1 MGSLPLFEIK
11 MKTFLS
17 VIVLLGLLLSS
28 TAYAQTR
35 IVLISQLNSASAS
48 TDIAIQKYLQN
59 KGYHVEMLDQS
70 VSPSDLNQS
79 DLVILSS
86 TVASKNLKTGWRQL
100 PIPLMT
106 WENDYLDDLA
116 MTGKR
121 IDTDFGEVEKE
132 RYLWL
137 VNAPHSLS
145 AHLPAGTRNVYQAQA
160 PMSWGKPGLGATII
174 ATIYGQPEKVAIWG
188 YEKGATMDYE
198 SLAPA
203 KRLMFF
209 LNNETFTNLSEDG
222 LKLFDASIQWL
233 LDQPPLQLKNT
244 KTVNP

>member
-1 MGSLPLFEIK
+1 
-11 MKTFLS
+11 MKK
-17 VIVLLGLLLSS
+17 LLSIVVLIGTLFS
-28 TAYAQTR
+28 SAVYAQTR
-35 IVLISQLNSASAS
+35 IALISQVKGASAS
-48 TDIAIQKYLQN
+48 TDIAIQKYLQS
-59 KGYHVEMLDQS
+59 KGYQVEVLDQS
-70 VSPSDLNQS
+70 VSPNSLKNT
-79 DLVILSS
+79 DLVIISS
-86 TVASKNLKTGWRQL
+86 TVASKNLQSGWRQL
-100 PIPLMT
+100 PLPIMT

-121 IDTDFGEVEKE
+121 INTDFGEVEKE

-137 VNAPHSLS
+137 VNAPHPLS
-145 AHLPAGTRNVYQAQA
+145 AQLPAGTRNVYKAQA

-209 LNNETFTNLSEDG
+209 LNNDTFINLSDDG

-233 LDQPPLQLKNT
+233 THK
-244 KTVNP
+244 

>member
-1 MGSLPLFEIK
+1 
-11 MKTFLS
+11 MKKILTIMTMILS
-17 VIVLLGLLLSS
+17 TWTSS
-28 TAYAQTR
+28 VYAQTQ
-35 IVLISQLNSASAS
+35 IALISQLKGTSFA
-48 TDIAIQKYLQN
+48 TDVAIQNYLQR
-59 KGYHVEMLDQS
+59 KGYQVELLDQS
-70 VSPSDLNQS
+70 ASPSSLKNT
-79 DLVILSS
+79 DLVIISS
-86 TVASKNLKTGWRQL
+86 TVASKNLQSGWRQL

-137 VNAPHSLS
+137 VNAPHPLS
-145 AHLPAGTRNVYQAQA
+145 AHLSAGTHNVYKAQA

-209 LNNETFTNLSEDG
+209 LNNETFSNLSEDG
-222 LKLFDASIQWL
+222 LKLFDAAIQWSL
-233 LDQPPLQLKNT
+233 NK
-244 KTVNP
+244 

>member
-1 MGSLPLFEIK
+1 
-11 MKTFLS
+11 MKKILTIMMMILAFSTWTSS
-17 VIVLLGLLLSS
+17 V
-28 TAYAQTR
+28 YAQTR
-35 IVLISQLNSASAS
+35 IALISQLKGSSFA
-48 TDIAIQKYLQN
+48 TDVAIQNYLQR
-59 KGYHVEMLDQS
+59 KGYQVEVIDQS
-70 VSPSDLNQS
+70 VSPNSLTNT
-79 DLVILSS
+79 DLVIISS
-86 TVASKNLKTGWRQL
+86 TVASKNLQSGWRQL

-121 IDTDFGEVEKE
+121 INTDFGEVEKE

-137 VNAPHSLS
+137 VNAPHPLS
-145 AHLPAGTRNVYQAQA
+145 AHLSAGTRNVYKSQA

-222 LKLFDASIQWL
+222 LKLFDAAIQWSL
-233 LDQPPLQLKNT
+233 NK
-244 KTVNP
+244 

>member
-1 MGSLPLFEIK
+1 
-11 MKTFLS
+11 MKK
-17 VIVLLGLLLSS
+17 LLSITLI
-28 TAYAQTR
+28 TALFTFTSSVYAQTK
-35 IVLISQLNSASAS
+35 IALISQLNGASAS
-48 TDIAIQKYLQN
+48 VDVSIQKYLQAQ
-59 KGYHVEMLDQS
+59 GYQVEVFDQTVTPNS
-70 VSPSDLNQS
+70 LNHP

-86 TVASKNLKTGWRQL
+86 TVASKNLKSGWRQL

-121 IDTDFGEVEKE
+121 LDTDFGEVEKE

-137 VNAPHSLS
+137 VNAPHPLS
-145 AHLPAGTRNVYQAQA
+145 AHLPAGTRNVYKAQA

-209 LNNETFTNLSEDG
+209 LNNETFPNLSEDG
-222 LKLFDASIQWL
+222 LKLFDASVQWL
-233 LDQPPLQLKNT
+233 LK
-244 KTVNP
+244 K

>member
-1 MGSLPLFEIK
+1 MNKLISIMLIA
-11 MKTFLS
+11 
-17 VIVLLGLLLSS
+17 LLSALTS
-28 TAYAQTR
+28 TVYAQTK
-35 IVLISQLNSASAS
+35 IALISQLKGSSFA
-48 TDIAIQKYLQN
+48 TDVAIQQYLQR
-59 KGYHVEMLDQS
+59 KGYQVEVLDQS
-70 VSPSDLNQS
+70 VSPNSLKNA
-79 DLVILSS
+79 DLVIISS
-86 TVASKNLKTGWRQL
+86 TVASKNLQSGWRQL

-137 VNAPHSLS
+137 VNAPHPLS
-145 AHLPAGTRNVYQAQA
+145 AHLSAGSRNAYKAQA
-160 PMSWGKPGLGATII
+160 PMSWGKPGLSATII

-209 LNNETFTNLSEDG
+209 LNNDTFNNLSEDG
-222 LKLFDASIQWL
+222 LKLFDAAIYWL
-233 LDQPPLQLKNT
+233 VEK
-244 KTVNP
+244 

>member
-1 MGSLPLFEIK
+1 MKKLFSI
-11 MKTFLS
+11 TLITALFTLTSS
-17 VIVLLGLLLSS
+17 V
-28 TAYAQTR
+28 YAQTK
-35 IVLISQLNSASAS
+35 IALISQLNGASAFADAS
-48 TDIAIQKYLQN
+48 IQKYLQAQ
-59 KGYHVEMLDQS
+59 GYQVELLDQS
-70 VSPSDLNQS
+70 VSPSSLNHP

-86 TVASKNLKTGWRQL
+86 TVASKNLKSGWRQL

-145 AHLPAGTRNVYQAQA
+145 AHLPAGTRNVYKAQA
-160 PMSWGKPGLGATII
+160 PMSWGKRGLGATII

-209 LNNETFTNLSEDG
+209 LNNETFPNLSEDG
-222 LKLFDASIQWL
+222 LKLFDASVQWL
-233 LDQPPLQLKNT
+233 LK
-244 KTVNP
+244 K

>member
-1 MGSLPLFEIK
+1 MKRLISITLIALLFAL
-11 MKTFLS
+11 T
-17 VIVLLGLLLSS
+17 S
-28 TAYAQTR
+28 TVYAQTK
-35 IVLISQLNSASAS
+35 IALISQLKGSSFAS
-48 TDIAIQKYLQN
+48 DVAIQNYLQR
-59 KGYHVEMLDQS
+59 KGYQVELLDQS
-70 VSPSDLNQS
+70 VSPNSLTNT
-79 DLVILSS
+79 DLVIISS
-86 TVASKNLKTGWRQL
+86 TVASKNLQSGWRQL

-121 IDTDFGEVEKE
+121 IDTDFGEAEKE

-137 VNAPHSLS
+137 VNAPHPLS
-145 AHLPAGTRNVYQAQA
+145 AHLSAGTRNVYKAQA

-222 LKLFDASIQWL
+222 QELFDAAIQWSL
-233 LDQPPLQLKNT
+233 SK
-244 KTVNP
+244 

>member
-1 MGSLPLFEIK
+1 MKRLISITLIALLFAL
-11 MKTFLS
+11 T
-17 VIVLLGLLLSS
+17 S
-28 TAYAQTR
+28 TVYAQTK
-35 IVLISQLNSASAS
+35 IALISQLKGSSFAS
-48 TDIAIQKYLQN
+48 DVAIQNYLQR
-59 KGYHVEMLDQS
+59 KGYQVELLDQS
-70 VSPSDLNQS
+70 VSPNSLTNT
-79 DLVILSS
+79 DLVIISS
-86 TVASKNLKTGWRQL
+86 TVASKNLQSGWRQL

-137 VNAPHSLS
+137 VNAPHPLS
-145 AHLPAGTRNVYQAQA
+145 AHLSAGTRNVYKAQA

-209 LNNETFTNLSEDG
+209 LHNETFTNLSEDG
-222 LKLFDASIQWL
+222 LKLFDAAIQWSL
-233 LDQPPLQLKNT
+233 SK
-244 KTVNP
+244 

>member
-1 MGSLPLFEIK
+1 
-11 MKTFLS
+11 MKK
-17 VIVLLGLLLSS
+17 LLSITLI
-28 TAYAQTR
+28 TALFTLTSSVYAQTK
-35 IVLISQLNSASAS
+35 IALISQLNGASAFADVS
-48 TDIAIQKYLQN
+48 IQKYLQTQ
-59 KGYHVEMLDQS
+59 GYQVELLDQS
-70 VSPSDLNQS
+70 VSPSNLNHP

-86 TVASKNLKTGWRQL
+86 TVASKNLKSGWRQL

-121 IDTDFGEVEKE
+121 LDTDFGEVEKE

-137 VNAPHSLS
+137 VNAPHPLS
-145 AHLPAGTRNVYQAQA
+145 AHLPAGTRNVYKAQA

-209 LNNETFTNLSEDG
+209 LNNETFPNLSEDG
-222 LKLFDASIQWL
+222 LKLFDASVQWL
-233 LDQPPLQLKNT
+233 LK
-244 KTVNP
+244 K

>member
-1 MGSLPLFEIK
+1 
-11 MKTFLS
+11 MKK
-17 VIVLLGLLLSS
+17 LLSITLI
-28 TAYAQTR
+28 TALFTLTSSVYAQTK
-35 IVLISQLNSASAS
+35 IALISQLNGASAFADVS
-48 TDIAIQKYLQN
+48 IQKYLQTQ
-59 KGYHVEMLDQS
+59 GYQVELLDQS
-70 VSPSDLNQS
+70 VSPSSLNHP

-86 TVASKNLKTGWRQL
+86 TVASKNLKSGWRQL

-121 IDTDFGEVEKE
+121 LDTDFGEVEKE

-137 VNAPHSLS
+137 VNAPHPLS
-145 AHLPAGTRNVYQAQA
+145 AHLPAGTHNVYKAQA

-209 LNNETFTNLSEDG
+209 LNNETFPNLSEDG
-222 LKLFDASIQWL
+222 LKLFDASVQWL
-233 LDQPPLQLKNT
+233 LK
-244 KTVNP
+244 K

>member
-1 MGSLPLFEIK
+1 MSYSLPFGIK

-17 VIVLLGLLLSS
+17 VIMLLGLLLSS
-28 TAYAQTR
+28 AAYAQPR
-35 IVLISQLNSASAS
+35 IALISQLHGASAA
-48 TDIAIQKYLQN
+48 TDLAIQKYLQS
-59 KGYHVEMLDQS
+59 KGYQVDILDQS
-70 VSPSDLNQS
+70 VSPDSLNHP

-86 TVASKNLKTGWRQL
+86 TVASKNLKPGWRQL
-100 PIPLMT
+100 PVPLMT

-121 IDTDFGEVEKE
+121 INTDFGEVEKE

-137 VNAPHSLS
+137 VNAPHPLS
-145 AHLPAGTRNVYQAQA
+145 ARLPAGTQNVYKAQA

-188 YEKGATMDYE
+188 YEQGATMDYE
-198 SLAPA
+198 TLAPA

-209 LNNETFTNLSEDG
+209 LNNETFGNLSEAG
-222 LKLFDASIQWL
+222 LKLFDASVQWL
-233 LDQPPLQLKNT
+233 LMPSIRP
-244 KTVNP
+244 

>member
-1 MGSLPLFEIK
+1 
-11 MKTFLS
+11 MKK
-17 VIVLLGLLLSS
+17 LLSITLIAALLTLTS
-28 TAYAQTR
+28 SVYAQTK
-35 IVLISQLNSASAS
+35 IALISQLNGASAS
-48 TDIAIQKYLQN
+48 VDVTIQKYLQAQ
-59 KGYHVEMLDQS
+59 GYQVELLDQS
-70 VSPSDLNQS
+70 VAPNNLNHP

-86 TVASKNLKTGWRQL
+86 TVASKNLKSGWRQL

-137 VNAPHSLS
+137 VNAPHPLS
-145 AHLPAGTRNVYQAQA
+145 ANLPAGTRNVYKAQA

-209 LNNETFTNLSEDG
+209 LNNETFPNLSEDG
-222 LKLFDASIQWL
+222 LKLFDASVQWL
-233 LDQPPLQLKNT
+233 LK
-244 KTVNP
+244 K

>member
-17 VIVLLGLLLSS
+17 IIMLLGMLLSS
-28 TAYAQTR
+28 AVYAQTR
-35 IVLISQLNSASAS
+35 IALISQLNSASAS
-48 TDIAIQKYLQN
+48 TDIAIQKYLQS

-70 VSPSDLNQS
+70 VSPSKLNQP
-79 DLVILSS
+79 DLVLLSS

-137 VNAPHSLS
+137 VNAPHPLS

-233 LDQPPLQLKNT
+233 LSS
-244 KTVNP
+244 

>member
-1 MGSLPLFEIK
+1 
-11 MKTFLS
+11 MKKILTIMTMILAFS
-17 VIVLLGLLLSS
+17 TWTSS
-28 TAYAQTR
+28 AYARTR
-35 IVLISQLNSASAS
+35 IALISQLKGASFA
-48 TDIAIQKYLQN
+48 TDVAIQNYLQR
-59 KGYHVEMLDQS
+59 KGYQVELLDQS
-70 VSPSDLNQS
+70 VAPNSLKNT
-79 DLVILSS
+79 DLVIISS
-86 TVASKNLKTGWRQL
+86 TVASKNLQSGWRQL

-137 VNAPHSLS
+137 VNAPHPLS
-145 AHLPAGTRNVYQAQA
+145 AQLAAGTHNVYQAQA

-209 LNNETFTNLSEDG
+209 LNNETFSNLSEDG
-222 LKLFDASIQWL
+222 LKLFDAAIQWSL
-233 LDQPPLQLKNT
+233 NK
-244 KTVNP
+244 

>member
-1 MGSLPLFEIK
+1 
-11 MKTFLS
+11 MKK
-17 VIVLLGLLLSS
+17 LLSITLI
-28 TAYAQTR
+28 TALFTLTSSVYAQTK
-35 IVLISQLNSASAS
+35 IALISQLNGASASADVS
-48 TDIAIQKYLQN
+48 IQKYLQAQ
-59 KGYHVEMLDQS
+59 GYQVEVFDQTVTPNS
-70 VSPSDLNQS
+70 LNHP

-86 TVASKNLKTGWRQL
+86 TVASKNLKSGWRQL

-121 IDTDFGEVEKE
+121 LDTDFGEVEKE

-137 VNAPHSLS
+137 VNAPHPLS
-145 AHLPAGTRNVYQAQA
+145 AHLPAGTRNVYKAQA

-209 LNNETFTNLSEDG
+209 LNNETFPNLSEDG
-222 LKLFDASIQWL
+222 LKLFDASVQWL
-233 LDQPPLQLKNT
+233 LK
-244 KTVNP
+244 K

>member
-1 MGSLPLFEIK
+1 MKKLFSI
-11 MKTFLS
+11 TLITALFTLTSS
-17 VIVLLGLLLSS
+17 V
-28 TAYAQTR
+28 YAQTK
-35 IVLISQLNSASAS
+35 IALISQLNGASAFADAS
-48 TDIAIQKYLQN
+48 IQKYLQAQ
-59 KGYHVEMLDQS
+59 GYQVELLDQS
-70 VSPSDLNQS
+70 VSPSSLNHP

-86 TVASKNLKTGWRQL
+86 TVASKNLKSGWRQL

-145 AHLPAGTRNVYQAQA
+145 AHLPAGTRNVYKAQA

-209 LNNETFTNLSEDG
+209 LNNETFPNLSEDG
-222 LKLFDASIQWL
+222 LKLFDASVQWL
-233 LDQPPLQLKNT
+233 LK
-244 KTVNP
+244 K

>member
-1 MGSLPLFEIK
+1 

-17 VIVLLGLLLSS
+17 IIMLLGMLLSS
-28 TAYAQTR
+28 AVYAQTR
-35 IVLISQLNSASAS
+35 IALISQLNSASAS
-48 TDIAIQKYLQN
+48 TDIAIQKYLQS

-70 VSPSDLNQS
+70 VSPSKLNQP
-79 DLVILSS
+79 DLVLLSS

-137 VNAPHSLS
+137 VNAPHPLS

-233 LDQPPLQLKNT
+233 LSS
-244 KTVNP
+244 

>member
-1 MGSLPLFEIK
+1 
-11 MKTFLS
+11 MKKLISIMAVIIAFCVWTSS
-17 VIVLLGLLLSS
+17 V
-28 TAYAQTR
+28 YAQAR
-35 IVLISQLNSASAS
+35 IALVSQIHGASSAI
-48 TDIAIQKYLQN
+48 DVAIQKHLQHQ
-59 KGYHVEMLDQS
+59 GYQVEIFDQS
-70 VSPSDLNQS
+70 ISPDHLKNTN
-79 DLVILSS
+79 LVIISS
-86 TVASKNLKTGWRQL
+86 TVASKNLQSGWRQL

-121 IDTDFGEVEKE
+121 IHTDFGEVEKE

-137 VNAPHSLS
+137 VNAPHPLS
-145 AHLPAGTRNVYQAQA
+145 AQLSAGTHNVYKAQA

-209 LNNETFTNLSEDG
+209 LNNDTFTNLSAEG
-222 LKLFDASIQWL
+222 LKLFDAAIQWSL
-233 LDQPPLQLKNT
+233 RK
-244 KTVNP
+244 

>member
-1 MGSLPLFEIK
+1 
-11 MKTFLS
+11 MKKILTIMTMILAFSTWTSS
-17 VIVLLGLLLSS
+17 V
-28 TAYAQTR
+28 YAQTR
-35 IVLISQLNSASAS
+35 IALISQLNASSSS
-48 TDIAIQKYLQN
+48 TDTAIQKYLQS
-59 KGYHVEMLDQS
+59 KGYQVEVLDQS
-70 VSPSDLNQS
+70 VSPNSLKNT
-79 DLVILSS
+79 DLVIISS
-86 TVASKNLKTGWRQL
+86 TVASKNLQSGWRQL

-121 IDTDFGEVEKE
+121 INTDFGEVDKE

-137 VNAPHSLS
+137 VNAPHPLS
-145 AHLPAGTRNVYQAQA
+145 AQLSAGTLNVYKAQS
-160 PMSWGKPGLGATII
+160 PMSWGKPGLGSTII

-209 LNNETFTNLSEDG
+209 LNNETFGNLSEDG
-222 LKLFDASIQWL
+222 LKLFDAAIQWSL
-233 LDQPPLQLKNT
+233 SK
-244 KTVNP
+244 

>member
-1 MGSLPLFEIK
+1 
-11 MKTFLS
+11 MKKILTIMTMILS
-17 VIVLLGLLLSS
+17 TWTSS
-28 TAYAQTR
+28 VYAQTR
-35 IVLISQLNSASAS
+35 IALISQLKGSSFA
-48 TDIAIQKYLQN
+48 TDVAIQNYLQR
-59 KGYHVEMLDQS
+59 KGYQIELLDQS
-70 VSPSDLNQS
+70 VSPNSLKNT
-79 DLVILSS
+79 DLVINSS
-86 TVASKNLKTGWRQL
+86 TVASKNLQSGWRQL

-137 VNAPHSLS
+137 VNAPHPLS
-145 AHLPAGTRNVYQAQA
+145 AHLSAGTHNVYKAQA

-209 LNNETFTNLSEDG
+209 LNNETFSNLSEDG
-222 LKLFDASIQWL
+222 LKLFDAAIQWSL
-233 LDQPPLQLKNT
+233 NK
-244 KTVNP
+244 

>member
-1 MGSLPLFEIK
+1 
-11 MKTFLS
+11 MKKILMIMTMILAFSTWTSS
-17 VIVLLGLLLSS
+17 V
-28 TAYAQTR
+28 YAQTR
-35 IVLISQLNSASAS
+35 IALISQLKGSSFA
-48 TDIAIQKYLQN
+48 TDVAIQNYLQR
-59 KGYHVEMLDQS
+59 KGYQVELLDQS
-70 VSPSDLNQS
+70 VSPNSLKNT
-79 DLVILSS
+79 DLVIISS
-86 TVASKNLKTGWRQL
+86 TVASKNLQSGWRQL

-121 IDTDFGEVEKE
+121 IDTDFGEMEKE

-137 VNAPHSLS
+137 VNAPHPLS
-145 AHLPAGTRNVYQAQA
+145 AHLSAGTLNVYKAQA

-209 LNNETFTNLSEDG
+209 LNNETFSNLSEDG
-222 LKLFDASIQWL
+222 LKLFDAAIKWSL
-233 LDQPPLQLKNT
+233 NK
-244 KTVNP
+244 

>member
-1 MGSLPLFEIK
+1 MSDSLPFLGIK
-11 MKTFLS
+11 MKR
-17 VIVLLGLLLSS
+17 LLSIMLIALLFAFTS
-28 TAYAQTR
+28 SVYAQTK
-35 IVLISQLNSASAS
+35 IALISQLNSTSAS
-48 TDIAIQKYLQN
+48 VDVAIQKYLQS
-59 KGYHVEMLDQS
+59 KGYQVEILDQS
-70 VSPSDLNQS
+70 VSPSSLNNP
-79 DLVILSS
+79 DLVMLSS
-86 TVASKNLKTGWRQL
+86 TVASKNLKSGWRQL

-121 IDTDFGEVEKE
+121 INTDFGEVEKE

-145 AHLPAGTRNVYQAQA
+145 AHLPAGTRNVYTAQA

-188 YEKGATMDYE
+188 YKKGASMDYE

-233 LDQPPLQLKNT
+233 LRK
-244 KTVNP
+244 

>member
-17 VIVLLGLLLSS
+17 VIMLLGMLLSS
-28 TAYAQTR
+28 AAYAQTR
-35 IVLISQLNSASAS
+35 IALISQLNSASAS
-48 TDIAIQKYLQN
+48 TDIAIQKYLQS

-70 VSPSDLNQS
+70 VSPNKLNQPN
-79 DLVILSS
+79 LVILSS

-121 IDTDFGEVEKE
+121 IDRDFGEVEKE

-137 VNAPHSLS
+137 VNAPHPLS

-233 LDQPPLQLKNT
+233 LSS
-244 KTVNP
+244 

>member
-17 VIVLLGLLLSS
+17 IIMLLGMLLSS
-28 TAYAQTR
+28 AVYAQTR
-35 IVLISQLNSASAS
+35 IALISQLNSPSAS
-48 TDIAIQKYLQN
+48 TDIAIQKYLQS

-70 VSPSDLNQS
+70 VSPNKLNQP

-121 IDTDFGEVEKE
+121 IDRDFGEVEKE

-137 VNAPHSLS
+137 VNAPHPLS
-145 AHLPAGTRNVYQAQA
+145 AHLPAGTRNVYKAQA

-174 ATIYGQPEKVAIWG
+174 ATIYGQPEKVAVWG

-233 LDQPPLQLKNT
+233 LSN
-244 KTVNP
+244 

>member
-1 MGSLPLFEIK
+1 
-11 MKTFLS
+11 MKK
-17 VIVLLGLLLSS
+17 LLSITLI
-28 TAYAQTR
+28 TALCTLTSSVYAQTK
-35 IVLISQLNSASAS
+35 IALISQLNGASAFADVS
-48 TDIAIQKYLQN
+48 IQKYLQTQ
-59 KGYHVEMLDQS
+59 GYQVELLDQS
-70 VSPSDLNQS
+70 VSPSNLNHP

-86 TVASKNLKTGWRQL
+86 TVASKNLKSGWRQL

-137 VNAPHSLS
+137 VNAPHSQS
-145 AHLPAGTRNVYQAQA
+145 AHLPAGTRNVYKAQA

-209 LNNETFTNLSEDG
+209 LNNETFPNLSEDG
-222 LKLFDASIQWL
+222 LKLFDASVQWL
-233 LDQPPLQLKNT
+233 LK
-244 KTVNP
+244 K

>member
-17 VIVLLGLLLSS
+17 IIMLLGMLLSS
-28 TAYAQTR
+28 AVYAQTR
-35 IVLISQLNSASAS
+35 IALISQLNSPSAS
-48 TDIAIQKYLQN
+48 TDIAIQKYLQS

-70 VSPSDLNQS
+70 VSPNKLNQP

-121 IDTDFGEVEKE
+121 IDRDFGEVEKE

-137 VNAPHSLS
+137 VNAPHPLS
-145 AHLPAGTRNVYQAQA
+145 AHLLAGTRNVYQAQA

-233 LDQPPLQLKNT
+233 LSS
-244 KTVNP
+244 

>member
-1 MGSLPLFEIK
+1 
-11 MKTFLS
+11 MKK
-17 VIVLLGLLLSS
+17 LLSITLIAALLTLTS
-28 TAYAQTR
+28 SVYAKTK
-35 IVLISQLNSASAS
+35 IALISQLNGASAFVDV
-48 TDIAIQKYLQN
+48 TIQKYLQAQ
-59 KGYHVEMLDQS
+59 GYQVELLDQS
-70 VSPSDLNQS
+70 VAPNNLNHP

-86 TVASKNLKTGWRQL
+86 TVASKNLKSGWRQL
-100 PIPLMT
+100 PIPVMT

-137 VNAPHSLS
+137 VNAPHPLS
-145 AHLPAGTRNVYQAQA
+145 AHLPAGTRNVYKAQAQ
-160 PMSWGKPGLGATII
+160 MSWGKPGLGATII

-209 LNNETFTNLSEDG
+209 LNNETFPNLSEDG
-222 LKLFDASIQWL
+222 LKLFDASVQWL
-233 LDQPPLQLKNT
+233 LK
-244 KTVNP
+244 K

>member
-1 MGSLPLFEIK
+1 
-11 MKTFLS
+11 MKK
-17 VIVLLGLLLSS
+17 LLSITLI
-28 TAYAQTR
+28 TALFTLTSSVYAQTK
-35 IVLISQLNSASAS
+35 IALISQLNGASAS
-48 TDIAIQKYLQN
+48 VDVTIQKYLQAQ
-59 KGYHVEMLDQS
+59 GYQVELLDQS
-70 VSPSDLNQS
+70 VSPSSLNHP

-86 TVASKNLKTGWRQL
+86 TVASKNLKSGWRQL

-121 IDTDFGEVEKE
+121 INTDFGEVEKE

-137 VNAPHSLS
+137 VNAPHPLS
-145 AHLPAGTRNVYQAQA
+145 AHLPAGTRNVYKAQA

-174 ATIYGQPEKVAIWG
+174 ATIYGQPEKMAIWG

-209 LNNETFTNLSEDG
+209 LNNETFPNLSEDG
-222 LKLFDASIQWL
+222 FKLFDASVQWL
-233 LDQPPLQLKNT
+233 LK
-244 KTVNP
+244 K